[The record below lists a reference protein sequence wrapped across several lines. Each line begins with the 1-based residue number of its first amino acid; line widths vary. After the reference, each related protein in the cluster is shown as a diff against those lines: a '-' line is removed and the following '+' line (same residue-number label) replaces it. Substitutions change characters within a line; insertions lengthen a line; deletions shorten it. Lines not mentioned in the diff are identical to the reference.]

1 MKTERIGNTIDLILL
16 ILFSVSSVFLCIQIN
31 LGKYLNVFAQII
43 FILFLI
49 LVLLSFFTLTL
60 KSKKYF
66 YLRKVI
72 LVCLSGCMLYTS
84 FQMNQKKHQNEEVIQ
99 TYYRLNLVTN
109 HKEIQLS
116 TDFNESK
123 IGTLVSDRNHIQN
136 LDDLDKAF
144 NMKDSEVKEFY
155 NMTNLIQALNKN
167 EIQGAILSDH
177 NLAIL
182 NERFQNMKLNIISE
196 SGIYVEISHKSK
208 NDDITKPFTVL
219 VSINDNHVPL
229 NYVSASNQCL
239 ILFVDPIDK
248 KITSVEIPNNLYIP
262 NVAYDSYPDALY
274 NVSYNGID
282 NLLYS
287 LESIF
292 GFEFD
297 YFMKT
302 SSKAIFNSVDIMQ
315 GITITSKICE
325 NNVCE
330 YIEEEYDAYS
340 IKDYYQHTKDVQ
352 SILKGIFDKRIH
364 LMAGKLIDFTNNYVE
379 NAFTNFSSTKLN
391 DFITLFNKDDEWT
404 FDQKHIDEIL
414 YSNEPCI
421 SYGVHDEHSVAII
434 HDESIHEIYSYY
446 EDLKHLDKMNQFEFD
461 LSYMNN
467 SHLIPKVNPKLITV
481 ANMDWKI
488 NEYFAF
494 LPQSVVQPIEVEK
507 WQGTINFEKPNFNP
521 DGPIYPID

>member
-219 VSINDNHVPL
+219 VSINDNHVP
-229 NYVSASNQCL
+229 
-239 ILFVDPIDK
+239 
-248 KITSVEIPNNLYIP
+248 
-262 NVAYDSYPDALY
+262 
-274 NVSYNGID
+274 
-282 NLLYS
+282 
-287 LESIF
+287 
-292 GFEFD
+292 
-297 YFMKT
+297 
-302 SSKAIFNSVDIMQ
+302 
-315 GITITSKICE
+315 
-325 NNVCE
+325 
-330 YIEEEYDAYS
+330 
-340 IKDYYQHTKDVQ
+340 
-352 SILKGIFDKRIH
+352 
-364 LMAGKLIDFTNNYVE
+364 
-379 NAFTNFSSTKLN
+379 
-391 DFITLFNKDDEWT
+391 
-404 FDQKHIDEIL
+404 
-414 YSNEPCI
+414 
-421 SYGVHDEHSVAII
+421 
-434 HDESIHEIYSYY
+434 
-446 EDLKHLDKMNQFEFD
+446 
-461 LSYMNN
+461 
-467 SHLIPKVNPKLITV
+467 
-481 ANMDWKI
+481 
-488 NEYFAF
+488 
-494 LPQSVVQPIEVEK
+494 
-507 WQGTINFEKPNFNP
+507 
-521 DGPIYPID
+521 